1 MSKILI
7 TGNGFDLFHHLPTKY
22 HHFISIMQTIEGN
35 QYDTDVSFGELFG
48 RVFKIKHQFEYD
60 LIEENY
66 NTANI
71 KFDYEK
77 LNSIKQ
83 FLETNLWYKHFKN
96 VTEIETWIDFESE
109 IENVLTQVSILL
121 GSETIHSK
129 KYNQYKDLLIDYTFF
144 NLFGLIEQ
152 KFVDKNVISIPE
164 KYLDKRKREIKGKDM
179 LSDLAKSFE
188 DFIVIF
194 NRYLVDIV
202 SVFYSEKKQKFVIP
216 FHSVNEVYTFNY
228 TPTLEKIYNVDK
240 SKIVYLHG
248 LINEDC
254 QKQNLV
260 LGVSEI
266 SEEIK
271 VNKAYDFTKYHQK
284 IIKRTNEKFI
294 DVPKSFKSSSS
305 ETVFYI
311 IGHSLDE
318 SDKEYIIDLFKFL
331 EFDNDRLSKICVFCY
346 DKRDEINK
354 LKNLLSIINKDF
366 IVEMHKN
373 RRLYF
378 ITLNNENIIKEFSN
392 ELYVQDGLEIQIFG

>member
-1 MSKILI
+1 MSKVLI

-22 HHFISIMQTIEGN
+22 HHFISIMQTVEGN
-35 QYDTDVSFGELFG
+35 QYDTDVSFDELFG

-66 NTANI
+66 STVNI
-71 KFDYEK
+71 EFDYEK
-77 LNSIKQ
+77 LNKIKEL
-83 FLETNLWYKHFKN
+83 LETNLWYKHFKN

-109 IENVLTQVSILL
+109 IDNVLNQVSILL
-121 GSETIHSK
+121 GSETIYSK

-164 KYLDKRKREIKGKDM
+164 IYLDKRKREIKGKDI

-202 SVFYSEKKQKFVIP
+202 GVFYAETKQKSVIP
-216 FHSVNEVYTFNY
+216 FHLINEIYTFNY

-248 LINEDC
+248 KINEDC
-254 QKQNLV
+254 EKQNLV

-266 SEEIK
+266 SDKIK
-271 VNKAYDFTKYHQK
+271 EFKAYDFTKYCQK
-284 IIKRTNEKFI
+284 VRKNSNHRFIKIPNEKSL
-294 DVPKSFKSSSS
+294 KLN
-305 ETVFYI
+305 ETIFYI
-311 IGHSLDE
+311 IGHSLNE
-318 SDKEYIIDLFKFL
+318 SDKEYIADLFKFL
-331 EFDNDRLSKICVFCY
+331 NSDLKRRAKICIFY
-346 DKRDEINK
+346 FNIDDMENK
-354 LKNLLSIINKDF
+354 LKNLFNILDKEI
-366 IVEMHKN
+366 IVEMNKEN
-373 RRLYF
+373 RLYF
-378 ITLNNENIIKEFSN
+378 VELNKQNIKNEFERSTYKHQPVRISTFN
-392 ELYVQDGLEIQIFG
+392 